1 MEPFVLSK
9 LKNNCKIVIV
19 VKLRRGRDTFLWTLV
34 SGQTKLET
42 SDFRLEILTRS
53 DDDGGGLV
61 VDGHGPVVGGD
72 REPAAHLVEA
82 PVHHGSVVGINLDS
96 FFPTLSIFMQ
106 FWR

>member
-1 MEPFVLSK
+1 MGHISPDWTDET
-9 LKNNCKIVIV
+9 
-19 VKLRRGRDTFLWTLV
+19 VKLR
-34 SGQTKLET
+34 SQTEPYY
-42 SDFRLEILTRS
+42 ILTGTN
-53 DDDGGGLV
+53 DDCGGLV

-106 FWR
+106 FWRWKYDVGHSVQNILRTELRTI